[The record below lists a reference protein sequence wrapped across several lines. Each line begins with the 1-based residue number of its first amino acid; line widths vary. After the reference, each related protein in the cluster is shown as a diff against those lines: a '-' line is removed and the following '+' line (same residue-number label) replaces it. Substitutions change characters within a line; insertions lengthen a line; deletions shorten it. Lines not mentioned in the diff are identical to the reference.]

1 MKIKFGGL
9 AAIAGAMLLSMAL
22 PVHGQTPAPATVN
35 FTNIANPD
43 IFGDGYVDPYVGTV
57 KINGSQINN
66 NGLIVCDDFDDNI
79 YLPEHWDATALTASQ
94 LTTLTSA
101 QLGADTLFGST
112 IGLDGYAAVASLV
125 TQLLNLSP
133 PNSPTSSANQLKQA
147 DLSAAIWYIT
157 SGGTKSGSTY
167 TLEGYTLDA
176 NAASYVAAAL
186 AAYGTSG
193 DVSQGTFTYSS
204 SDDSTAALA
213 ELNASTNLFILT
225 PKAPYP
231 VTYGPN
237 GGRPQEMWTADPV
250 PEGGAALLYLMLGGG
265 VCFGAMFLNR
275 RNRFANLAS
284 A

>member
-1 MKIKFGGL
+1 M
-9 AAIAGAMLLSMAL
+9 
-22 PVHGQTPAPATVN
+22 
-35 FTNIANPD
+35 
-43 IFGDGYVDPYVGTV
+43 
-57 KINGSQINN
+57 
-66 NGLIVCDDFDDNI
+66 
-79 YLPEHWDATALTASQ
+79 
-94 LTTLTSA
+94 TTLTSA

-133 PNSPTSSANQLKQA
+133 PNSSTTSANQLEQA

-193 DVSQGTFTYSS
+193 DVSP
-204 SDDSTAALA
+204 STAALA
-213 ELNASTNLFILT
+213 ELSASTNLFILT
-225 PKAPYP
+225 PEAPYP
-231 VTYGPN
+231 VTDGPN